1 MAGRGQLQ
9 LRARAQPPRG
19 RPGVSPTHGTF
30 DVTVGQGFAF
40 VPDTLNIH
48 MGDTVPWT
56 WASSGHSVSSGD
68 PCTIDGQFCSPDN
81 INCQAGT
88 LSNAGTVYEHTFSQS
103 GTFSY
108 FCAAHCSIGMTGVIS
123 VAP

>member
-1 MAGRGQLQ
+1 
-9 LRARAQPPRG
+9 
-19 RPGVSPTHGTF
+19 
-30 DVTVGQGFAF
+30 VGQGFAF

-56 WASSGHSVSSGD
+56 WASSGHSVSCGD

-88 LSNAGTVYEHTFSQS
+88 LSNAGTV
-103 GTFSY
+103 
-108 FCAAHCSIGMTGVIS
+108 
-123 VAP
+123 